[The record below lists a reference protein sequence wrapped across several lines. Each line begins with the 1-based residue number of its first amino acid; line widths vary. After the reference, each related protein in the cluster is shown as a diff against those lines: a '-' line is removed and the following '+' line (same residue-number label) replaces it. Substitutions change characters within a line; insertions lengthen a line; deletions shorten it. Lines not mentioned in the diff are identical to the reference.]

1 MFNWN
6 GANTIAGPVTLN
18 GNCVIGGAP
27 ADRGAPISL
36 TLGGPVDG
44 TGSLTKIAA
53 DRLVL
58 SGGYFYSGVTTIK
71 GGTLALADESSLPN
85 SPTITI
91 DAGATLDVTGTFGG
105 RLTLVSGQSWR
116 AMAQSAAT

>member
-6 GANTIAGPVTLN
+6 GAVTIVGPLTLN
-18 GNCVIGGAP
+18 GPCVIGGAP
-27 ADRGAPISL
+27 ADRGAPVSL
-36 TLGGPVDG
+36 TLSGLVDG
-44 TGSLTKIAA
+44 AGSLTKIAA

-58 SGGYFYSGVTTIK
+58 SGGYFYSGLTTIK

-91 DAGATLDVTGTFGG
+91 EPA
-105 RLTLVSGQSWR
+105 RRW
-116 AMAQSAAT
+116 M